1 MHAHLLHDR
10 IRQIFSALFL
20 MLAVCSIHLRAQITT
35 PTEVNA
41 ALIQILPAKSSY
53 ATMLNPRHPGNRLG
67 YRFHEHTPIAYGIAP
82 TSAEAQAGLC
92 ANDIAKLEREFRQ
105 SPGVFV
111 FEHEQPATTD
121 WIRQDWLFHMRPVAD
136 GVELLWIITTHDVGL
151 PQYYGVQQCFRL
163 SGQTNAKWR
172 QTIALAPA
180 FSEFDLWK
188 NQSAN
193 ASKTSLTYVVRSG
206 DWMSLPAED
215 TAVGART
222 PLGVDIDRQRSA
234 GELPDRVGPYQARM
248 FAAIDDGLIA
258 RTNVNETW
266 VTALYWQRTSH
277 VTDHHPA
284 DCLHAIVNI
293 GDIPPN
299 SWRVLRGKIYW
310 FAGNKQDLLE
320 HFHHDFGHP

>member
-1 MHAHLLHDR
+1 MHAHLLHGR
-10 IRQIFSALFL
+10 IRRIFSALFL
-20 MLAVCSIHLRAQITT
+20 MLAVCSIHLKAQTTT

-41 ALIQILPAKSSY
+41 ASIQILPAKSSY

-82 TSAEAQAGLC
+82 TSAEAQAGLR
-92 ANDIAKLEREFRQ
+92 ANNIAKLEREFRQ

-136 GVELLWIITTHDVGL
+136 GVELLWIITTLDTGL
-151 PQYYGVQQCFRL
+151 PRYYGVQQCFRL
-163 SGQTNAKWR
+163 SGQTNAQWR
-172 QTIALAPA
+172 QEIALAPA
-180 FSEFDLWK
+180 FSESDLWTK
-188 NQSAN
+188 QQAE
-193 ASKTSLTYVVRSG
+193 AEKTSLTYVVRSG
-206 DWMSLPAED
+206 KWQSLPAED

-222 PLGVDIDRQRSA
+222 PLGIDIDRRRSA
-234 GELPDRVGPYQARM
+234 GQLPERVGLYQARM
-248 FAAIDDGLIA
+248 LAPIDDGLIA
-258 RTNVNETW
+258 RTNLDETW
-266 VTALYWQRTSH
+266 VTGLYWQRTSH

-299 SWRVLRGKIYW
+299 SRRALRGKIYW
-310 FAGNKQDLLE
+310 FAGDKQELLE
-320 HFHHDFGHP
+320 RHRRDFNRP